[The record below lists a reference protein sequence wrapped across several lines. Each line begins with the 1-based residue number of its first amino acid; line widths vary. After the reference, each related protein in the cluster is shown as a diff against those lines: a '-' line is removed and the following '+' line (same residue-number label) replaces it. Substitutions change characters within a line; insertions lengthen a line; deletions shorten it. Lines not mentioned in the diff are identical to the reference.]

1 VADVKMCRDF
11 LSRRLMMMWAENV
24 KNIENEQFLHTVS
37 LHVFFL
43 LKVLEDNSDRT
54 VIVN

>member
-1 VADVKMCRDF
+1 MKMCRDF

-37 LHVFFL
+37 LHVSFFTKSIARTILIVL
-43 LKVLEDNSDRT
+43 LL
-54 VIVN
+54 